1 MADVAVFFAT
11 AFAIF
16 GAPTWL
22 LLDAVREFRRRG
34 HPARFAPKPQAG
46 VVIALFADTAPPNS
60 WRMPPDIVQAARHRG

>member
-1 MADVAVFFAT
+1 MADVAIFFAT

-34 HPARFAPKPQAG
+34 HPARFGPKPHAG
-46 VVIALFADTAPPNS
+46 VVIALYADTARPSS
-60 WRMPPDIVQAARHRG
+60 WRMRPDIGQIARRRD

>member
-22 LLDAVREFRRRG
+22 LLDAVREFRRRD

-60 WRMPPDIVQAARHRG
+60 